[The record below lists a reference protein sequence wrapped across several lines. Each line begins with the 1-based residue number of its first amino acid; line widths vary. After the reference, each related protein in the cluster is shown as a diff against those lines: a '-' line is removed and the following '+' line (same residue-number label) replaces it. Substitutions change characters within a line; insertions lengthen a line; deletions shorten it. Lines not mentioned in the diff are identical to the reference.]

1 MPKLTHFKRINA
13 NLLMTTRAQA
23 LIPISIA
30 AVIIGVIGMLTLPS
44 DSKLESV
51 EFPRGTILVD
61 DVALEVQIA
70 DSEPRRVRGL
80 MFQDQLPYDQ
90 GMIFVFDDP
99 GLYSLWMLNMQFP
112 LDMIWF
118 DQDGNVVHIEKN
130 VPPCKTALEITSCQS
145 VVPDNEASY
154 ILEVTSGFVDKN
166 NITKDSKLTIISI

>member
-1 MPKLTHFKRINA
+1 
-13 NLLMTTRAQA
+13 MTTRAQA
-23 LIPISIA
+23 LIPITIA

-61 DVALEVQIA
+61 DVAIEVQIA

-90 GMIFVFDDP
+90 GMIFLFTEP

-112 LDMIWF
+112 LDMMWF
-118 DQDGNVVHIEKN
+118 DQDGNIVHIEEN
-130 VPPCKTALEITSCQS
+130 VPPCKTALEITTCQS
-145 VVPDNEASY
+145 VVPDSKASY
-154 ILEVTSGFVDKN
+154 VLEVTAGFIEQN
-166 NITKDSKLTIISI
+166 NITYDSKLTIISI

>member
-1 MPKLTHFKRINA
+1 
-13 NLLMTTRAQA
+13 MTTRAQA
-23 LIPISIA
+23 LIPITIA

-61 DVALEVQIA
+61 DIALEVQIA

-90 GMIFVFDDP
+90 GMIFVFDQP

-118 DQDGNVVHIEKN
+118 DRDGNVVHIEKDI
-130 VPPCKTALEITSCQS
+130 PPCKTALEIATCQS
-145 VVPDNEASY
+145 IVPDNKAFY
-154 ILEVTSGFVDKN
+154 VLEVTSGFVEQN
-166 NITKDSKLTIISI
+166 NITADSKLTVISI